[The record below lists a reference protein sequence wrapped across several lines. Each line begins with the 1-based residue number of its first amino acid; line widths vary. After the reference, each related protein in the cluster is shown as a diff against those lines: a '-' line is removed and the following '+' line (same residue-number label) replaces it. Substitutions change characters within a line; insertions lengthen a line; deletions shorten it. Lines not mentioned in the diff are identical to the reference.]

1 MSFPWMGYYFFRLAL
16 CMQANWD
23 IAIVCTVAAGLNF
36 LQSRQ
41 RPYWHA
47 YQVAVMAVMAA
58 HVYGPGW
65 GWPPLEELAAS
76 AVATATSGAASSL
89 RLLGGS
95 AATTSGA
102 LFGDIRSAL

>member
-47 YQVAVMAVMAA
+47 YQVAFLP
-58 HVYGPGW
+58 YDYRGQ
-65 GWPPLEELAAS
+65 
-76 AVATATSGAASSL
+76 
-89 RLLGGS
+89 
-95 AATTSGA
+95 
-102 LFGDIRSAL
+102 LFGSHPQQLSCARSALEPPFSLCLVLCLIIISSFFFFFYL